1 MPVSPNEASDALR
14 AVSKTEHAS
23 STAFRYSR
31 AAPQLILW
39 GVVWFVGYG
48 VSYLNPR
55 WSGIWIPLV
64 IGASI
69 ASGWLGARARAA
81 ALRPDW
87 RLSAALAVAILVSL
101 CALFAILPRL
111 DRLSTAAIFP
121 ILIGFAYTVVGI
133 RHRAFRLLVTG
144 VVLTALTLI
153 GFYWLPSDFSLW
165 MAVVGGGGLVLGG
178 VWLRRL

>member
-1 MPVSPNEASDALR
+1 MPVSPNDASDALR
-14 AVSKTEHAS
+14 AIAQTEHAS
-23 STAFRYSR
+23 SSAFQYAR

-39 GVVWFVGYG
+39 GAVWFAGYG
-48 VSYLNPR
+48 VSYLKPQ
-55 WSGIWIPLV
+55 WSAFWIPLL
-64 IGASI
+64 IGASV
-69 ASGWLGARARAA
+69 ASGWLGARARPA

-101 CALFAILPRL
+101 CALFAVLPRL
-111 DRLSTAAIFP
+111 DKLSMAALFP

-144 VVLTALTLI
+144 VALTALTLI
-153 GFYWLPSDFSLW
+153 GFYWFPSDFSLW